1 MSSAVGV
8 VFAKEMV
15 DNLRDRR
22 SVLVALIYPLVGATL
37 LGLLMAFVGGLTGR
51 GGDAPVALAV
61 AGGER
66 APDLLAFLRDND
78 IDVTAAPDDPAA
90 AVRDGR
96 IEIALIVD
104 DGFAADLAAERPAG
118 LSLLISTTRL
128 STVVSSG
135 RVGGLLQRYAADL
148 ADSRLLRR
156 GIDPA
161 STRPLRIAHVN
172 VSESRSLAG
181 FFLNML
187 PPFVIFTI
195 FVGGV
200 YLAIDSTSGERERGS
215 LEPLLVNPVARGDVM
230 LGKALAT
237 LAFTAVTVL
246 LQLVAFK
253 IMFGLLSL
261 GGFGVPID
269 PGLDVFA
276 AIFVISLPLMLFAVA
291 LQIIVAAACRSY
303 KETQTYL
310 GLLPLIPALPGMI
323 LVFVP
328 LKAQL
333 WMMALPTFGQI
344 LLIGQLVRDEPVDP
358 AQAAV
363 SMVATTL
370 AALVLLH
377 LARRLYERDAL
388 LLGG

>member
-1 MSSAVGV
+1 MTSAVGV
-8 VFAKEMV
+8 VFMKEMV

-22 SVLVALIYPLVGATL
+22 SVVVALIYPLVGASL
-37 LGLLMAFVGGLTGR
+37 LGLLMAFVGGMMSR
-51 GGDAPVALAV
+51 GGDSPVTLAV

-66 APDLLAFLRDND
+66 APDLLAFLRAND
-78 IDVTAAPDDPAA
+78 VEITAAPDDPAA
-90 AVRDGR
+90 AVRDGG
-96 IEIALIVD
+96 IETALIIAD
-104 DGFAADLAAERPAG
+104 DYAADLAAERPAG

-128 STVVSSG
+128 STVASSG
-135 RVGGLLQRYAADL
+135 RVAGLLHRYAERVGAE
-148 ADSRLLRR
+148 RLQRR
-156 GIDPA
+156 GIDPSA
-161 STRPLRIAHVN
+161 MRPLRIAHVN
-172 VSESRSLAG
+172 VSQSRSLAG

-215 LEPLLVNPVARGDVM
+215 LEPLLVNPVARRDVM
-230 LGKALAT
+230 LGKAMAT
-237 LAFTAVTVL
+237 LVFTAATVL
-246 LQLVAFK
+246 LQLAAFK
-253 IMFGLLSL
+253 AMFALLAFGDL
-261 GGFGVPID
+261 GIHID

-291 LQIIVAAACRSY
+291 LQIIVAAASRSY

-328 LKAQL
+328 LQAQL
-333 WMMALPTFGQI
+333 WMMALPTFGQV
-344 LLIGQLVRDEPVDP
+344 LLIGQLVRGEPVALP
-358 AQAAV
+358 QAAL
-363 SMVATTL
+363 SIVATGL
-370 AALVLLH
+370 AALALLH